1 MLCRLPSN
9 PSPNSSHG
17 YAPGE
22 CFYSQTVCIL
32 LNAVEEAMLVFIEP
46 HNTPG
51 EKAAYL
57 EQSALNIYQNSA
69 KIIEMCEV
77 GSRSWQFFNSLA
89 AMRL

>member
-1 MLCRLPSN
+1 
-9 PSPNSSHG
+9 
-17 YAPGE
+17 
-22 CFYSQTVCIL
+22 
-32 LNAVEEAMLVFIEP
+32 MLVFIEP

-89 AMRL
+89 AIRL